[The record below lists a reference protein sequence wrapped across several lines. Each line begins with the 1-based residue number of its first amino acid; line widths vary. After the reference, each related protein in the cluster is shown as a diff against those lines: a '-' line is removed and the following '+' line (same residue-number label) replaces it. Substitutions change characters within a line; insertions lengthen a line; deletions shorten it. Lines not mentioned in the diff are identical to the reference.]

1 MKKLLATVI
10 VLMASAAGQNVQYAP
25 SREQCRAIANLW
37 DRSADELAADVHLS
51 VSDLGKR
58 MGMMGVCSGAYPKEL
73 RYQLVATDY
82 LFATSMRVEHFLER
96 HPQVKQ
102 QFFDEDAAGMR

>member
-1 MKKLLATVI
+1 MKKLLAIVI
-10 VLMASAAGQNVQYAP
+10 VLMASAAGQNGQYAP
-25 SREQCRAIANLW
+25 SRQQCRALASLW
-37 DRSADELAADVHLS
+37 EKNVNELAADVHLS

-58 MGMMGVCSGAYPKEL
+58 MGMMGVCSGAYPEEL
-73 RYQLVATDY
+73 RYHLVARDY
-82 LFATSMRVEHFLER
+82 LFATSTRVEHFLDR